1 MRGVPQPSSSASA
14 GKAADPGQ
22 FPDLDVLT
30 DRRTIGYVK
39 GAVSGPCGFF
49 WVELISS
56 AMLDIAFVLLVIA
69 ALLVVVGLC
78 QPLAAYLRLP
88 PPVLLGVVGV
98 GLGVFPAI
106 MSQLGWPTQTDPFAD
121 IFVALPF
128 SSASFIY
135 VFLPLLVFEAGIVTD
150 VRRILQDAAPI
161 LLLAVVATLITT
173 GVVGL
178 ALWPI
183 SGVSLIACLLLGAVI
198 ATTDPAAVIAIF
210 RDIGAPARLTR
221 LVEGEALLN
230 DAAAIALFTVLLEMV
245 VSGREPDIGAG
256 LREFFSSF
264 IGGGLLGLVAGRLSL
279 SIIHLLRDDRLAE
292 ATLTVALAYGVFIAA
307 ERLFHVS
314 GIVAVLGAGLA
325 ISALGRSRIAPYNWS
340 FLTDLWD
347 QIAFWARS
355 LVFVLASILVPRL
368 LGGIG
373 IHALLLLAVLIV
385 AAFAARVLVLFA
397 LMQPLEFF
405 RLSQPISA
413 AYKLAITWGGLR
425 GALTLVLALAATEN
439 NALGP
444 ETQRFIAALA
454 TGFVLFTLFVN
465 GTTLR
470 SVIALLGL
478 NRLSPR
484 NEVLRDRVLALA
496 YAEVSDSIREMAQYH
511 ALPESAVEQVTNPYR
526 TWIAEADLRDEAEGL
541 STHDRLAIALV
552 ALANQERVLVL
563 ETRADRTAS
572 PATVQV
578 LLQNADALVEGAR
591 AEGRL
596 GYRRAAETALS
607 FPLSFRVA
615 YFLYRHFAIQR
626 FLSDRLAD
634 RVELLLITR
643 LLVDR
648 LVKFNNERLGA
659 FFGPRLTEITAEIID
674 QRREEV
680 GDALDAL
687 RRQYPDYL
695 TALEARLLRQSA
707 LRQEV
712 ARYQSLFEEGLI
724 PQELYDVLRK
734 NVAATPAAEP
744 RPRFEIG
751 LDAHRLIEKLD
762 LLSGLEERQLGRVAK
777 LLRPRFT
784 VPNERIIRAGDR
796 GDSVFFIASGAVE
809 VRLPGHRVRLGSG
822 EFFGEMALLSGRPRQ
837 ADVVAL
843 TYCRLLVLRKVD
855 FERFLAANSEA
866 KATISRIAEERL
878 SMNQQSGNRAA
889 ESVSC

>member
-1 MRGVPQPSSSASA
+1 
-14 GKAADPGQ
+14 
-22 FPDLDVLT
+22 
-30 DRRTIGYVK
+30 
-39 GAVSGPCGFF
+39 
-49 WVELISS
+49 
-56 AMLDIAFVLLVIA
+56 MLDIAFVLLVIA

-98 GLGVFPAI
+98 GLGVFPAV
-106 MSQLGWPTQTDPFAD
+106 MAQLGWPVKQDPFAD

-128 SSASFIY
+128 GSASFIY
-135 VFLPLLVFEAGIVTD
+135 IFLPLLVFEAGIATD
-150 VRRILQDAAPI
+150 VRRMLQDTAPI

-183 SGVSLIACLLLGAVI
+183 SGVSLVACLLLGAVV

-230 DAAAIALFTVLLEMV
+230 DAAAIALFTVLVGMIG
-245 VSGREPDIGAG
+245 SGGEPDIGAG
-256 LREFFSSF
+256 LRQFFSSF
-264 IGGGLLGLVAGRLSL
+264 VGGGLLGLLAGRLSL
-279 SIIHLLRDDRLAE
+279 SIIAWLRDDRLAE

-307 ERLFHVS
+307 ERLHVS

-325 ISALGRSRIAPYNWS
+325 VSALGRSRIVPYNWS

-373 IHALLLLAVLIV
+373 VHALLLLAVLII
-385 AAFAARVLVLFA
+385 AAFAARILVLFS
-397 LMQPLEFF
+397 LMQPLEFL

-413 AYKLAITWGGLR
+413 AYKLAIIWGGLR

-439 NALGP
+439 PVLGQ
-444 ETQRFIAALA
+444 ETQHFIAVLA

-470 SVIALLGL
+470 SVIALLGF

-496 YAEVSDSIREMAQYH
+496 YGEVSDSIHEMAQYH
-511 ALPESAVEQVTNPYR
+511 ALPESAVEQVTKPYR
-526 TWIAEADLRDEAEGL
+526 TWIAEADQRDEAEQL
-541 STHDRLAIALV
+541 STQDRLAIALV
-552 ALANQERVLVL
+552 AIANQERLLVL
-563 ETRADRTAS
+563 ETRAGRIAS
-572 PATVQV
+572 PTTVQV

-596 GYRRAAETALS
+596 GYRRAGEAALA
-607 FPLSFRVA
+607 FPLSFRIA
-615 YFLYRHFAIQR
+615 YLLYRHFGIQR
-626 FLSDRLAD
+626 LLADRLAD

-648 LVKFNNERLGA
+648 LVKFNSERLGPL
-659 FFGPRLTEITAEIID
+659 FGARLTEITAEIID

-680 GDALDAL
+680 GGALDAL

-695 TALEARLLRQSA
+695 TALEVRLLRQSA
-707 LRQEV
+707 LRHEL
-712 ARYQSLFEEGLI
+712 ARYQALFEEGLI
-724 PQELYDVLRK
+724 PQELYDALRK
-734 NVAATPAAEP
+734 NVAAAPPAEA

-751 LDAHRLIEKLD
+751 LDTHRLIERLD
-762 LLSGLEERQLGRVAK
+762 LLSGLEERQLERVAR

-784 VPNERIIRAGDR
+784 VPGERIIRAGER

-809 VRLPGHRVRLGSG
+809 VRLPERRVRLGSG
-822 EFFGEMALLSGRPRQ
+822 EFFGEMALLSGQPRQ
-837 ADVVAL
+837 ADVIAL
-843 TYCRLLVLRKVD
+843 SYCRLLVLRKAD
-855 FERFLAANSEA
+855 FERFLAANPEA
-866 KATISRIAEERL
+866 RAAVQRISEERL
-878 SMNQQSGNRAA
+878 SMNRQNGDGTAR
-889 ESVSC
+889 SVSP